1 MSILTE
7 KAVLVA
13 LNVGG
18 WNARKR
24 DDEAS
29 SVVHE
34 HYHAEK
40 DSGNYNKCLIDVK
53 NEHWVAITRARTA
66 LREYHYSH
74 TLPWVLKGSQLLAA
88 AGYLDYNEGV
98 RIRINAYTK
107 AFTAF
112 VEQAYDNLKAD
123 AKKKRN
129 GMYRED
135 DYPTKSDLRRK
146 YYAEVAFLPVPDK
159 GHVVVDLQNKE
170 VERIQR
176 DTEMMIAQA
185 VEQAQLELWRRL
197 YDPVAKMAASLNDP
211 TTRFHDTLVSNVRDI
226 VALAPSMN
234 LAEDEKLSAL
244 VSEVKKQLTKA
255 SPDTLRTDPDVR
267 VEQAKKASV
276 LAKKMSSLMPK

>member
-1 MSILTE
+1 MSILSK
-7 KAVLVA
+7 KAVLVV

-29 SVVHE
+29 SVVHS
-34 HYHAEK
+34 HYHATA
-40 DSGNYNKCLIDVK
+40 DSGNFNATLIDVK
-53 NEHWVAITRARTA
+53 DEHWVAITRARTV
-66 LREYHYSH
+66 LREYHYEH
-74 TLPWVLKGSQLLAA
+74 TLPWTMKGAQLLPAA
-88 AGYLDYNEGV
+88 AYLDYQEGT
-98 RIRINAYTK
+98 RIRINAYRK
-107 AFTAF
+107 ASTAF
-112 VEQAYDNLKAD
+112 VNGAYSELKAD
-123 AKKKRN
+123 AKRKRN
-129 GMYRED
+129 GLYREEN
-135 DYPTKSDLRRK
+135 YPTVAELERK
-146 YYAEVAFLPVPDK
+146 FYADIAFLPVPDK

-197 YDPVAKMAASLNDP
+197 YEPVAKMAASLNDP

-267 VEQAKKASV
+267 VEQAKKASA